1 MENQNRR
8 TVFLPWVFFG
18 ASLWNVWGFAEC
30 LRNAGARGFM
40 PHLKPYWILA
50 AWPISALLF
59 LVYCLIWLP
68 DHACWPAWS
77 GTTQKRFGS

>member
-8 TVFLPWVFFG
+8 TVFLTWVFFG

-68 DHACWPAWS
+68 DACWPAWS
-77 GTTQKRFGS
+77 GITQKRFGS